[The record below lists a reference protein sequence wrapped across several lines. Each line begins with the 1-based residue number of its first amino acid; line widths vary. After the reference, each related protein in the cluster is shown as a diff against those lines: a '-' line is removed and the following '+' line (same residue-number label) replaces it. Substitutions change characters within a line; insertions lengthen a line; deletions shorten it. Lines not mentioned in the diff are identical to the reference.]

1 VSLWSRVVGVAQPC
15 SNPPEA
21 LTDVRRT
28 DARSAEI
35 DRPAGVARCFQVR
48 LYKVEPTKAVFA
60 CNLFTKD
67 NVRAALADE
76 VVERGPQ
83 VPLIIK
89 PRPFACRAER
99 LARTRSCPYRTIIG
113 PSCSAQGVG
122 PDANAGEEMA
132 LSKSS
137 KFIWSDIFDAPIVN
151 HAIGDVT
158 LFD

>member
-1 VSLWSRVVGVAQPC
+1 MLGVGRPF

-21 LTDVRRT
+21 LPDMRRA

-35 DRPAGVARCFQVR
+35 DRPAGVARVFQVSV
-48 LYKVEPTKAVFA
+48 YKVEPTKAVFA

-89 PRPFACRAER
+89 PCSFACRAER
-99 LARTRSCPYRTIIG
+99 LART
-113 PSCSAQGVG
+113 
-122 PDANAGEEMA
+122 
-132 LSKSS
+132 
-137 KFIWSDIFDAPIVN
+137 
-151 HAIGDVT
+151 
-158 LFD
+158 